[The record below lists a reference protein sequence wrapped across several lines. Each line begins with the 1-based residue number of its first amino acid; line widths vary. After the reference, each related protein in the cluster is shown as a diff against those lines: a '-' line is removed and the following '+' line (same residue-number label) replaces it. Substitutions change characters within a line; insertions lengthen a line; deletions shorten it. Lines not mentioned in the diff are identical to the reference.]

1 MIVMIKGN
9 AKTKQIRGKVKE
21 TLGKALG
28 DKSMQRSGRGEQVRG
43 KVEEVTEKV
52 AHQMHRHSKG

>member
-1 MIVMIKGN
+1 MIKGN
-9 AKTKQIRGKVKE
+9 AKTQQIKGKMKE

-43 KVEEVTEKV
+43 KVKEVTEKV
-52 AHQMHRHSKG
+52 AHQMHRHPKD